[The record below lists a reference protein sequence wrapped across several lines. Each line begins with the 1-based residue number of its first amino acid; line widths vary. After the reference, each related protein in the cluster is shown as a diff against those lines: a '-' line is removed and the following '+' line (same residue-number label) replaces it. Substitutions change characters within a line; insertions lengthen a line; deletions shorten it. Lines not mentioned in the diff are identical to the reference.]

1 MLSLMG
7 CIVIIINRSHY
18 CTDLYYFI
26 YEAPTV
32 LHMNKSFP
40 HHPSQIS
47 TSVRRIHVSRSA
59 LTWREVTNARVVRD
73 TSCCLG
79 GDVLVRGC
87 CATQFLC
94 IYISTMLYS
103 THNKLCM
110 NYVIMAQ
117 YKSLSIHRY
126 QRVFGGSSGHIC
138 P

>member
-1 MLSLMG
+1 M
-7 CIVIIINRSHY
+7 
-18 CTDLYYFI
+18 
-26 YEAPTV
+26 

-79 GDVLVRGC
+79 GDVPVRGC
-87 CATQFLC
+87 CATTVSMY
-94 IYISTMLYS
+94 IYKYDAI
-103 THNKLCM
+103 
-110 NYVIMAQ
+110 Q
-117 YKSLSIHRY
+117 Y
-126 QRVFGGSSGHIC
+126 